1 DRLITVRW
9 GNNLI
14 HHNYQVELQIISFSN
29 VGYLADITK
38 VISECKLNI
47 KTFNT
52 RTNKDKTVTINI
64 ILEISSSSQIDTVI
78 ARIKN
83 IKGTIDVFRVN
94 S

>member
-1 DRLITVRW
+1 MPQNKFLKFNLDIIKITL
-9 GNNLI
+9 N
-14 HHNYQVELQIISFSN
+14 
-29 VGYLADITK
+29 
-38 VISECKLNI
+38 KLNI
-47 KTFNT
+47 KIFNT